1 MASLR
6 DISTVISKRALQRLA
21 EAQRTLTVEM
31 RSLTEQHSRFIGALM
46 ACDAA
51 TQQASLVEYRDQL
64 YSVHAAL
71 ARLRIMLERHCDDL
85 SDAAADTGAGT
96 DRPAEA

>member
-1 MASLR
+1 MAGLR
-6 DISTVISKRALQRLA
+6 DVSTVISKRALQRLA

-31 RSLTEQHSRFIGALM
+31 RALTEQHSRFIGALM

-51 TQQASLVEYRDQL
+51 TQQTSLLEYRDQL
-64 YSVHAAL
+64 YGVHAAL
-71 ARLRIMLERHCDDL
+71 ARLRIMLERHCEDL
-85 SDAAADTGAGT
+85 NDAAANANS